1 MLNVLNDLPLANIAA
16 QTVATSGALV
26 LQKLI
31 YPKYLIVFRFV
42 AYRTSTEK
50 CFLKI
55 SVFNFVG
62 NHFLLFFM

>member
-1 MLNVLNDLPLANIAA
+1 MLNVLNDLSLANIAA

-26 LQKLI
+26 PQKLI
-31 YPKYLIVFRFV
+31 KYPIVFRFV

>member
-31 YPKYLIVFRFV
+31 KYPIVFRFV